1 MGLLNYKKVYVMAP
15 YKYATGGVELAHQL
29 VDYLRENGKEAYI
42 FYISDIVTCKIVND
56 DNQVTEAYRK
66 YNIVV
71 ANTID
76 DRPEN
81 VVVIPESFVM
91 TTPHF
96 KKAQVCIWWMSVEN
110 ALAWNGNF
118 TDIWKHTHSLEQ
130 KMNMFK
136 SILKW
141 MVKKTPLG
149 PVIYK
154 LHHKDFIR
162 SKYPYPNNYSM
173 EKVRQEDTHL
183 YHFYQATYIQQYLYS
198 QHFDRIFRL
207 TDYINPEIL
216 KNVDTSVKKEN
227 LILYNPAKGLKYTQ
241 KLMKRMPGYKFI
253 PLKGY
258 TREQLNHLFDQAK
271 LYIDFGPFPGKDRI
285 PREAAIHNCCIITGR
300 FGASGYFE
308 DIPIYGKYKFDMLH
322 ANYSKIKACIDDI
335 FNNYDVRI
343 DDFAYMRECIH
354 HEQENFYREIDNIF
368 G

>member
-1 MGLLNYKKVYVMAP
+1 MAP

-42 FYISDIVTCKIVND
+42 FYVSDIVTCKIVND

-66 YNIVV
+66 YNIAV

-91 TTPHF
+91 TIPHF

-110 ALAWNGNF
+110 ALMWNGNF
-118 TDIWKHTHSLEQ
+118 RDTYLHLES
-130 KMNMFK
+130 KYD
-136 SILKW
+136 KW
-141 MVKKTPLG
+141 MAIKNYILG
-149 PVIYK
+149 PLKKGPIWSLYCK
-154 LHHKDFIR
+154 LFKDHYIDIKKSF
-162 SKYPYPNNYSM
+162 PNNFSM
-173 EKVRQEDTHL
+173 EKIREEDHRL

-207 TDYINPEIL
+207 TDYINPEIIR
-216 KNVDTSVKKEN
+216 NVDTTVKKEN
-227 LILYNPAKGLKYTQ
+227 IILYNPQKGIRYTK
-241 KLMKRMPGYKFI
+241 KLMKIMHGYKFVA
-253 PLKGY
+253 LQGF

-271 LYIDFGPFPGKDRI
+271 LYIDFGPFPGKDRL

-300 FGASGYFE
+300 FGASNYFE
-308 DIPIYGKYKFDMLH
+308 DVPVYDKYKFDMLH
-322 ANYSKIKACIDDI
+322 ADYAAIK
-335 FNNYDVRI
+335 VRI
-343 DDFAYMRECIH
+343 DEVFAHYDECIKDFSYMRESICK
-354 HEQENFYREIDNIF
+354 EEENFYREIENIF